1 MDYYFLDVNGNTS
14 NMQAIRIKWS
24 HENLD
29 WEEVDLRKGIFT
41 ADTNKPVKLVQDDVG
56 GNLLTSVLSN
66 TESLLFADE
75 NIRQIMSKIQPNNID
90 YIPVEIKLREGTL
103 LDKNYY
109 LIAPNEKPEVL
120 DYEKSVIQYFKDRK
134 EPKWITSIDKI
145 VFDKQKL
152 EQAPHVFRFLKSRVK
167 LSSAKKC
174 WMPL

>member
-1 MDYYFLDVNGNTS
+1 VVNYRT
-14 NMQAIRIKWS
+14 
-24 HENLD
+24 
-29 WEEVDLRKGIFT
+29 
-41 ADTNKPVKLVQDDVG
+41 
-56 GNLLTSVLSN
+56 
-66 TESLLFADE
+66 
-75 NIRQIMSKIQPNNID
+75 NNID

-152 EQAPHVFRFLKSRVK
+152 ETSTTCFQVF
-167 LSSAKKC
+167 
-174 WMPL
+174 